1 MATQLRRLVTALLAA
16 SAIALVVGLAP
27 IGATSTSNTVT
38 YRDSTGEDPAS
49 LDISQI
55 VVSNDDNGLL
65 TFAISLGNVSA
76 LTGHNDVSI
85 YIDSDNNPFDGGGLA
100 WGGAESTIEVTDGSV
115 NAYKWDGTTFSS
127 TGP

>member
-1 MATQLRRLVTALLAA
+1 MGPSTERRTMATQLRRLVTALLAA

-65 TFAISLGNVSA
+65 TFAISLGNAGSY
-76 LTGHNDVSI
+76 GGKNDLIVF
-85 YIDSDNNPFDGGGLA
+85 IDSDNNP
-100 WGGAESTIEVTDGSV
+100 TD
-115 NAYKWDGTTFSS
+115 
-127 TGP
+127 